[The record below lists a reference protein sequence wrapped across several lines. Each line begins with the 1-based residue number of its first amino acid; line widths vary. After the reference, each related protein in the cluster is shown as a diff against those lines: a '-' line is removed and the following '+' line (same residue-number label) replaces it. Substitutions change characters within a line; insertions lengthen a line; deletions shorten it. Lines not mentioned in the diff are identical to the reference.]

1 MHLKLLRKH
10 HRQIILGL
18 ALVTLQI
25 LSIPSYIGI
34 LQPAKAQ
41 TINPASNTCF
51 AVDGKFTHC
60 TSGPDEWSDVTPGSF
75 PGSKLYAVDRN
86 ADPTK
91 PVSNPSG
98 PDTLFLMYDDFA
110 RIIPLGSDEFVTV
123 AFKTVDV
130 ENGAQVL
137 EHYTVHIYG
146 DNSFELFINDVL
158 QQPGR
163 VNAIEDELA
172 TAGFGPSPNSGVPHV
187 MAEFSIGLRAAGF
200 NSYANNPLFWS
211 SGNTALP
218 ELKCY
223 NISPAHTPGNMVQL
237 VDQFN
242 AENLTVGASKEL
254 CITAVKNNEQNGFFQ
269 LNEKCYTIQGIDPP
283 DVVDLVDQFHNGAS
297 TEKNVQVGA
306 ANLLCAS
313 VKKTSETP
321 APLPLPGNPPQVD
334 VDLKCYQISGQ
345 GAPTASVF
353 LQTQFGN
360 ESNVALA
367 AADRLCTAVT
377 KSDLTT
383 GIGSV
388 PPSPF
393 DQLDFKCYP
402 ITNGQDDPHVVS
414 LQDQFGVETNV
425 QVGTPSHLCTN
436 ALKTKVTP
444 PTTPTQPDLKC
455 YQIQD
460 KPPGV
465 TVDLQPLETPL
476 GAESNV
482 KVGNAT
488 ALCVWVS
495 KNGGPV
501 PFKQDFKCYDITGD
515 QPANN
520 LVDLTDQFG
529 TESNVPLGPAIKL
542 CSAVTKNPIA
552 GNQPPPPIDLKCYS
566 ITGQPAINLG
576 VSLQDQFGPES
587 ALVQDPFMVCVSVLK
602 ITSGSAPPNPTPLKL
617 DFKCYNIT
625 PPHDPGA
632 VVNLQ
637 DQFGFEPN
645 VRVGPSFALCSAVQK
660 TIIIPPPPPQT
671 TPELGLKCYRITGQP
686 PTVPPVS
693 VIQDQ
698 FGNETNV
705 AIGKPIALCNAAL
718 KVDASIKLTQRAP
731 IFDLKCYSIVG
742 HDPKERVDLRDEF
755 GNETNIDVGQ
765 AFAFCVTVIKNGI
778 QPQLPPIDIKCYSIL
793 GDDPTARVNL
803 NDEFGN
809 ETNVDVGQATSL
821 CINAVKNPS
830 PTQGHP
836 TPSYFKCYNV
846 TDTAPNV
853 PPVTLQG
860 IQFPDETGVVVGAPF
875 LVCDQANGTVHLQPS
890 DSDHDGIPDTTD
902 NCLLVAN
909 PTQRDTNVTAGGT
922 PDGVGD
928 GCETPLA
935 VHATSAVLQVSAS
948 THFTQEGTRVNQEPT
963 LEQQVKMIVDDECDG
978 NVTCRQMVAHDLLKS
993 QVDLGLI
1000 TQGEANQLE
1009 QTIVGPTG
1017 TPVFPYVLP
1026 LAAAVAIVLGS
1037 LVYLKRK
1044 RLSALTSSF
1053 FASILASFS
1062 AYRHRKRS

>member
-1 MHLKLLRKH
+1 MRKH
-10 HRQIILGL
+10 HRNIILGL
-18 ALVTLQI
+18 ALITLQI

-34 LQPAKAQ
+34 LQPIKAQ
-41 TINPASNTCF
+41 TINPASTTCF

-60 TSGPDEWSDVTPGSF
+60 TSGPDEWSDVTAGTF
-75 PGSKLYAVDRN
+75 PGSDLYAVDRN

-91 PVSNPSG
+91 PASNPSG
-98 PDTLFLMYDDFA
+98 PDTLFLMYDDYA
-110 RIIPLGSDEFVTV
+110 RIIPLGADEFVTV
-123 AFKTVDV
+123 AFKTTEV

-146 DNSFELFINDVL
+146 DNSFELFINNVL
-158 QQPGR
+158 QPPGR

-172 TAGFGPSPNSGVPHV
+172 TAGFGPSPSHAIPHV
-187 MAEFSIGLRAAGF
+187 MAEFSIGLSAAGF

-254 CITAVKNNEQNGFFQ
+254 CITAIKNNEPNGFFQ

-297 TEKNVQVGA
+297 TEKNVPVGP

-313 VKKTSETP
+313 VKKTAETP
-321 APLPLPGNPPQVD
+321 APVTLTGNPPQVD

-345 GAPTASVF
+345 AVTASVF

-360 ESNVALA
+360 ESNVALGP
-367 AADRLCTAVT
+367 ADRLCTAVT

-436 ALKTKVTP
+436 AFKTKVTP

-455 YQIQD
+455 YHIDD
-460 KPPGV
+460 KSPGAI
-465 TVDLQPLETPL
+465 VDLQPLETPL
-476 GAESNV
+476 GAETNV

-515 QPANN
+515 QPPTNN
-520 LVDLTDQFG
+520 LVNLVDQFG

-542 CSAVTKNPIA
+542 CSAVTKNPLA
-552 GNQPPPPIDLKCYS
+552 SNQPPPPIDLKCYS
-566 ITGQPAINLG
+566 ITDQAVNQ
-576 VSLQDQFGPES
+576 VVNLQDQFGTETGVGV
-587 ALVQDPFMVCVSVLK
+587 LDPFMVCVSVLK
-602 ITSGSAPPNPTPLKL
+602 TTSGTAPPNPTPLQL

-625 PPHDPGA
+625 PPHDPGK

-645 VRVGPSFALCSAVQK
+645 VRVGPSFALCSAVKK
-660 TIIIPPPPPQT
+660 TIVGSTTNPIPPPPT
-671 TPELGLKCYRITGQP
+671 TPELGLKCYQISGAA
-686 PTVPPVS
+686 PTVPPVN
-693 VIQDQ
+693 VIMDQ
-698 FGNETNV
+698 FGNETGV
-705 AIGKPIALCNAAL
+705 VIGKPIALCNAAW
-718 KVDASIKLTQRAP
+718 KVDASRPLTQKAP
-731 IFDLKCYSIVG
+731 FFDLKCYSIAG
-742 HDPKERVDLRDEF
+742 HDPKQRVDLRDEF
-755 GNETNIDVGQ
+755 GNETNIDVGA

-778 QPQLPPIDIKCYSIL
+778 QPQLAPIDLKCYSIL
-793 GDDPTARVNL
+793 GDDPNAKVNL
-803 NDEFGN
+803 SDEFEN

-821 CINAVKNPS
+821 CTIAVKNPAS
-830 PTQGHP
+830 THGL
-836 TPSYFKCYNV
+836 TPLDFKCY
-846 TDTAPNV
+846 TIAGTPPNV

-860 IQFPDETGVVVGAPF
+860 IQFPEETNVVVGAPV
-875 LVCDQANGTVHLQPS
+875 LVCDQAIKTLHLQPT
-890 DSDHDGIPDTTD
+890 DSDGDGIPDTTD
-902 NCLLVAN
+902 NCILVPN
-909 PTQRDTNVTAGGT
+909 PTQTDKNVTAGGT

-928 GCETPLA
+928 GCETPLSI
-935 VHATSAVLQVSAS
+935 HATSAVLQVSAS
-948 THFTQEGTRVNQEPT
+948 THVTEEGTMVNQEPT
-963 LEQQVKMIVDDECDG
+963 LQEQVMMIVDDECG
-978 NVTCRQMVAHDLLKS
+978 TNVTCRQIVAHDLLQS

-1000 TQGEANQLE
+1000 TQGEANVLE
-1009 QTIVGPTG
+1009 QAIVGPTG

-1026 LAAAVAIVLGS
+1026 LAVAIAIALGS
-1037 LVYLKRK
+1037 LVFLKRK

-1053 FASILASFS
+1053 FASIFASFS
-1062 AYRHRKRS
+1062 TYKRRKRS